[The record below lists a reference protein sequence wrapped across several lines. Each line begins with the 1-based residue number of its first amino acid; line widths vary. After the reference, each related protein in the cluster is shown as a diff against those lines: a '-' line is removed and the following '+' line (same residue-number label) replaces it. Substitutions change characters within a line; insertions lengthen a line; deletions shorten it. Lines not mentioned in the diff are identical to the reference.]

1 MRKCLGFH
9 PGHRIRQYHT
19 IQIITVIK
27 CCIINS
33 GHTFRE
39 RHTFCRASGK
49 SKASDL
55 RGSFWYTHCFD
66 RLVTIIFPLRNRTV
80 FCLRSDILRFS
91 SGLLS
96 CYRFRIA
103 LLHSFFLRQ
112 HHNHRMISYD
122 KGTAD
127 HISGHR
133 CRCRGR
139 RFSGGRLCCCL

>member
-1 MRKCLGFH
+1 MLFSSKSSIHPVCVNACFH

-66 RLVTIIFPLRNRTV
+66 RLVTIIFPFRNFSV
-80 FCLRSDILRFS
+80 FCLRCDILRFTVS
-91 SGLLS
+91 LLS

-103 LLHSFFLRQ
+103 LLQRIVSLYSSCTVNCLPKLSPYCLR
-112 HHNHRMISYD
+112 
-122 KGTAD
+122 
-127 HISGHR
+127 
-133 CRCRGR
+133 
-139 RFSGGRLCCCL
+139 